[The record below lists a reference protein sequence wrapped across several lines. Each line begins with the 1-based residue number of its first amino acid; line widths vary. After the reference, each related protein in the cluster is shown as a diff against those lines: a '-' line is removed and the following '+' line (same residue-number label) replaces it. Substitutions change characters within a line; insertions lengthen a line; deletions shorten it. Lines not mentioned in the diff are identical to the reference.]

1 MIILFLT
8 LILKSLR
15 NDFIIEGNNNS
26 PLRINHLTIMSLS
39 ILAVSDLST
48 ALVIFK
54 KETNTL
60 SDLMRALALVTIELN
75 ELPVVELLATS

>member
-1 MIILFLT
+1 
-8 LILKSLR
+8 
-15 NDFIIEGNNNS
+15 
-26 PLRINHLTIMSLS
+26 MSLS
-39 ILAVSDLST
+39 ILAVSDLSA

-60 SDLMRALALVTIELN
+60 SDLMRALALVTIELD